1 MAVDFRS
8 ILSPEAMCLG
18 ACLRSSD
25 EVITLLGER
34 LIALDKVT
42 PDYPAALIER
52 ERTMPTGLPLG
63 AINVAVPHAEPSYV
77 RAPAIALATLTEPVL
92 FASMDDPDKKIPVQV
107 VIALA
112 LNDKNA
118 QIEMLQAVA
127 GFIQNAD
134 ALAALAAARSPE
146 EAFAALPQSTRE

>member
-8 ILSPEAMCLG
+8 ILSPQAMCLG
-18 ACLRSSD
+18 VSAQSSD

-34 LIALDKVT
+34 LIAMGKVKA
-42 PDYPAALIER
+42 DYIEALIDR

-63 AINVAVPHAEPSYV
+63 AINVAVPHSDPAHFV
-77 RAPAIALATLTEPVL
+77 APAVALATLTKPVS
-92 FASMDDPDKKIPVQV
+92 FASMDDPDEQLPVQI

-112 LNDKNA
+112 LNDKDA

-127 GFIQNAD
+127 GFIQSPSP
-134 ALAALAAARSPE
+134 LAALVSARTPD
-146 EAFAALPQSTRE
+146 EAFAALPS

>member
-8 ILSPEAMCLG
+8 ILAPGAMCLG
-18 ACLRSSD
+18 VSPRTSE

-34 LIALDKVT
+34 LLALGRVR

-77 RAPAIALATLTEPVL
+77 HAPAIALATLTEPVL
-92 FASMDDPDKKIPVQV
+92 FGSMDDPDEKIPVKV

-118 QIEMLQAVA
+118 QIQMLQAVA
-127 GFIQNAD
+127 GFIQTPD
-134 ALAALAAARSPE
+134 ALAALAAATTPE
-146 EAFAALPQSTRE
+146 EAFAALPSGS

>member
-8 ILSPEAMCLG
+8 ILSPQAMCLG
-18 ACLRSSD
+18 VSAKSSD

-34 LIALDKVT
+34 LIALGKVT
-42 PDYPAALIER
+42 ADYSEALIER

-63 AINVAVPHAEPSYV
+63 AINVAVPHSDPSHV
-77 RAPAIALATLTEPVL
+77 ISPAIALATLTRPVS
-92 FASMDDPDKKIPVQV
+92 FASMDDPDESLPVQI

-112 LNDKNA
+112 LNDKDA

-127 GFIQNAD
+127 SFIQSPG
-134 ALAALAAARSPE
+134 ALAALASARTPE
-146 EAFAALPQSTRE
+146 EAFAAFPT